1 MPLIIL
7 STILLLLLLIQ
18 AVFYILPAF
27 ALRKSDDEKSN
38 ADLPSVS
45 VIIACRNELQNLK
58 SNLQYIINQRY
69 PEFEIV
75 IIDDN
80 STDGTY
86 EYVSNLANTSPCRI
100 KLVKNDGKGK
110 KIALSCGVR
119 AASYEHLFFT
129 DADCRPASEHWIS
142 GMMLHFD
149 EANPLVVGYGE
160 LSGKTF
166 NLDGMLDTDY
176 VVGYGELSG
185 KTFASRF
192 SSYDATLIALQYMGF
207 ASLGHAY
214 MAVGRNIAYS
224 RKLWVTL
231 GGFASHSDM
240 ASGDDDLF
248 VRDAARHIRPT
259 VCILPE
265 AKTIS
270 PAKDSIVKLLKQKS
284 RHVSTSARYS
294 LLDKFLSG
302 GEIVTRTLFFAMA
315 VAMMFVNWKIALA
328 FVVLRL
334 AMVLFALGRFCSLTK
349 TDSNLFMS
357 PIFDIFAPIF
367 YLALLVYRIFNRKTE
382 W

>member
-27 ALRKSDDEKSN
+27 ALRKSDDEKPN

-58 SNLQYIINQRY
+58 SNLQYIINQQY

-75 IIDDN
+75 IVDDN

-86 EYVSNLANTSPCRI
+86 EYVSNLANTSPCCI
-100 KLVKNDGKGK
+100 KHVKNDGKGK

-166 NLDGMLDTDY
+166 
-176 VVGYGELSG
+176 
-185 KTFASRF
+185 ASRF

-224 RKLWVTL
+224 RKLWDTL

-248 VRDAARHIRPT
+248 VREAAKHIRPT
-259 VCILPE
+259 VCFLHE

-284 RHVSTSARYS
+284 RHVSTSVKYS
-294 LLDKFLSG
+294 LPDKFLSG

-357 PIFDIFAPIF
+357 LIFDIFAPIF

>member
-7 STILLLLLLIQ
+7 SSILLIFLLIQ
-18 AVFYILPAF
+18 AIFYVLPTY

-58 SNLQYIINQRY
+58 SNLQYIINQQY

-75 IIDDN
+75 IVDDN

-86 EYVSNLANTSPCRI
+86 EYVSNWANTSPCRI

-110 KIALSCGVR
+110 KIALSCGVC
-119 AASYEHLFFT
+119 AASYEHLIFT
-129 DADCRPASEHWIS
+129 DADCRPASEYWIA
-142 GMMLHFD
+142 GMMSQFD
-149 EANPLVVGYGE
+149 EENPLVVGYGE
-160 LSGKTF
+160 LSGT
-166 NLDGMLDTDY
+166 
-176 VVGYGELSG
+176 
-185 KTFASRF
+185 TFAARF
-192 SSYDATLIALQYMGF
+192 ASYDAALIAMQYMGF

-224 RKLWVTL
+224 RKLWDTL

-248 VRDAARHIRPT
+248 VRDAAKHIRPT
-259 VCILPE
+259 VCFLHE

-349 TDSNLFMS
+349 NDSNLFMS
-357 PIFDIFAPIF
+357 LIFDIFAPIF

>member
-7 STILLLLLLIQ
+7 PSILLLLLLIQ
-18 AVFYILPAF
+18 AVFYILPTF

-38 ADLPSVS
+38 ADLPPVS

-86 EYVSNLANTSPCRI
+86 EYVSNLANPSPCSI

-142 GMMLHFD
+142 GMMSHFD

-160 LSGKTF
+160 LSGT
-166 NLDGMLDTDY
+166 
-176 VVGYGELSG
+176 
-185 KTFASRF
+185 TFAARF
-192 SSYDATLIALQYMGF
+192 ASYDAALIAMQYMGF

-224 RKLWVTL
+224 RKLWDTL
-231 GGFASHSDM
+231 GGFASHSDL

-248 VRDAARHIRPT
+248 VREAAKHIRPT
-259 VCILPE
+259 VCFLHE

-294 LLDKFLSG
+294 LPDKFLSG

-315 VAMMFVNWKIALA
+315 VAMAFVDWKIALA
-328 FVVLRL
+328 FVVVRL
-334 AMVLFALGRFCSLTK
+334 IMVLFALGRFCSLTK
-349 TDSNLFMS
+349 TNLNLFMS
-357 PIFDIFAPIF
+357 LIFDIFAPIF

>member
-7 STILLLLLLIQ
+7 SSILLLLLLIQ

-27 ALRKSDDEKSN
+27 ALRKNDDEKSN
-38 ADLPSVS
+38 VDLPPFS

-58 SNLQYIINQRY
+58 SNLQYIINQQY

-75 IIDDN
+75 IVDDN
-80 STDGTY
+80 SIDETD
-86 EYVSNLANTSPCRI
+86 EYVSNLAKTSLLSI
-100 KLVKNDGKGK
+100 KLVRNDGNGK
-110 KIALSCGVR
+110 KSALSCGIR
-119 AASYEHLFFT
+119 TATYDHLIFT
-129 DADCRPASEHWIS
+129 DADCRPASGKWIA

-160 LSGKTF
+160 LSGKT
-166 NLDGMLDTDY
+166 L
-176 VVGYGELSG
+176 
-185 KTFASRF
+185 AARF
-192 SSYDATLIALQYMGF
+192 SLYDSTLIALQYMGF

-224 RKLWVTL
+224 RKLWDTL
-231 GGFASHSDM
+231 GGFASHSDVT
-240 ASGDDDLF
+240 SGDDDLF
-248 VRDAARHIRPT
+248 VMEAAKHIRPT

-270 PAKDSIVKLLKQKS
+270 PAKDSIWKLIRQKS
-284 RHVSTSARYS
+284 RHVSTSVKYN

-302 GEIVTRTLFFAMA
+302 GEIVTRTLFFVLAI
-315 VAMMFVNWKIALA
+315 AMMFVNWKIALA
-328 FVVLRL
+328 FVAVRL

-349 TDSNLFMS
+349 TVSNLFMS
-357 PIFDIFAPIF
+357 LIFDIFAPIF
-367 YLALLVYRIFNRKTE
+367 YFALLVYKVFNRKAE

>member
-27 ALRKSDDEKSN
+27 ALRKSDDEKPN

-58 SNLQYIINQRY
+58 SNLQYIINQQY

-75 IIDDN
+75 IVDDN

-86 EYVSNLANTSPCRI
+86 EYVSNLAKTSPCRI

-119 AASYEHLFFT
+119 AASYEHLVFT

-142 GMMLHFD
+142 GMMLHFN
-149 EANPLVVGYGE
+149 EENPLVVGYGE

-166 NLDGMLDTDY
+166 AAR
-176 VVGYGELSG
+176 
-185 KTFASRF
+185 FA
-192 SSYDATLIALQYMGF
+192 SYDAALIALQYMGF

-224 RKLWVTL
+224 RKLWDTL

-248 VRDAARHIRPT
+248 VREAARHIRPT
-259 VCILPE
+259 VCFLHD

-270 PAKDSIVKLLKQKS
+270 PAKDRLAKLLRQKS

-294 LLDKFLSG
+294 LPDKFLSG

-334 AMVLFALGRFCSLTK
+334 AMVLFALGRFCRTTK
-349 TDSNLFMS
+349 NDSNLFMS
-357 PIFDIFAPIF
+357 LIFDIFAPIF

>member
-27 ALRKSDDEKSN
+27 ALRKSDDEKPN

-58 SNLQYIINQRY
+58 SNLQYIINQQY
-69 PEFEIV
+69 PEFEVVIV
-75 IIDDN
+75 DDN

-129 DADCRPASEHWIS
+129 DADCRPASDHWIS

-149 EANPLVVGYGE
+149 EENPL
-160 LSGKTF
+160 
-166 NLDGMLDTDY
+166 

-192 SSYDATLIALQYMGF
+192 SSYDATLIAMQYMGF

-224 RKLWVTL
+224 RKLWDTL
-231 GGFASHSDM
+231 GGFASHSDL

-248 VRDAARHIRPT
+248 VREAAKHIRPT
-259 VCILPE
+259 VCFLPD
-265 AKTIS
+265 AKTTS
-270 PAKDSIVKLLKQKS
+270 PAKDRLAKLLRQKS

-315 VAMMFVNWKIALA
+315 IAMMFVNWKTALA

-357 PIFDIFAPIF
+357 LIFDIFAPIF

>member
-27 ALRKSDDEKSN
+27 ALRKSDDEKPN

-86 EYVSNLANTSPCRI
+86 EYVSNLANTSPCSI

-166 NLDGMLDTDY
+166 
-176 VVGYGELSG
+176 
-185 KTFASRF
+185 ASRF
-192 SSYDATLIALQYMGF
+192 SSYDATLIAMQYMGF

-224 RKLWVTL
+224 RKLWDTL
-231 GGFASHSDM
+231 GGFASHSDL

-248 VRDAARHIRPT
+248 VREAAKHIRPT
-259 VCILPE
+259 VCFLHE

-315 VAMMFVNWKIALA
+315 IAMMFVNWKTALA

-349 TDSNLFMS
+349 NDSNLFMS
-357 PIFDIFAPIF
+357 LIFDIFAPIF

>member
-75 IIDDN
+75 IVDDN

-86 EYVSNLANTSPCRI
+86 EYVSNLANPSPCSI

-119 AASYEHLFFT
+119 AASYEHLIFT
-129 DADCRPASEHWIS
+129 DADCRPASEKWIS

-166 NLDGMLDTDY
+166 
-176 VVGYGELSG
+176 
-185 KTFASRF
+185 ASRF
-192 SSYDATLIALQYMGF
+192 SSYDATLIAMQYMGF

-224 RKLWVTL
+224 RKLWDTL

-248 VRDAARHIRPT
+248 VREAAKHIRPT
-259 VCILPE
+259 VCFLHD

-270 PAKDSIVKLLKQKS
+270 PAKDRLAKLLRQKS

-294 LLDKFLSG
+294 LPDKFLSG

-357 PIFDIFAPIF
+357 LIFDIFAPIF

>member
-58 SNLQYIINQRY
+58 SNLQYIINQQY

-75 IIDDN
+75 IVDDN

-166 NLDGMLDTDY
+166 
-176 VVGYGELSG
+176 
-185 KTFASRF
+185 ASRF
-192 SSYDATLIALQYMGF
+192 SSYDATLIAMQYMGF

-224 RKLWVTL
+224 RKLWDTL
-231 GGFASHSDM
+231 GGFASHSDL

-248 VRDAARHIRPT
+248 VREAAKHIRPT
-259 VCILPE
+259 VCFLHD

-270 PAKDSIVKLLKQKS
+270 PAKDRLAKLLRQKS

-294 LLDKFLSG
+294 LPDKFLSG

-349 TDSNLFMS
+349 NDSNLFMS
-357 PIFDIFAPIF
+357 LIFDIFAPIF